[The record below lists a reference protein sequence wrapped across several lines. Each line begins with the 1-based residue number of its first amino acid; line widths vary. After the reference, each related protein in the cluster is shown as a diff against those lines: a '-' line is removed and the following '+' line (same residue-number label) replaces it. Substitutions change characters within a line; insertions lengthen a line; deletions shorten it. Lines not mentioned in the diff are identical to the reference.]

1 MRNDA
6 GKTTTIRILATLLR
20 PGGGTARVLGHD
32 VREAAA
38 VRKLVSLDPI
48 AEP

>member
-1 MRNDA
+1 MRNGAD
-6 GKTTTIRILATLLR
+6 KTTTIRILATLLALAAA
-20 PGGGTARVLGHD
+20 PPACSAD

-48 AEP
+48 EEP